1 VDSLKS
7 FFLTAC
13 ILAAPLILAAM
24 GGLLSERSGVMNIA
38 LEGKMLSAACAGFIV
53 SSTTGNPFFGVLA
66 GIAAAVLLSLLHA
79 VLTQTYKIDHIVS
92 GMGINA
98 IAFGG
103 TRFFREKFGGDQ
115 AAAASFSVWLY
126 AGLGLVAALFL
137 AWYVRSWRGGVR
149 LMAVGEDPEKSR
161 QNGLDPVL
169 VRFRALIGT
178 GILCGLAG
186 CLIVTNAGSFSDGM
200 TAGKGYIALAALILG
215 GWRPLPTLFA
225 CIAFGFI
232 DGVQILFQGSKGLA
246 LPSEAYTAL
255 PYLATLLALSLWK
268 QQSPAPDGLGKP

>member
-1 VDSLKS
+1 MDSLKA

-24 GGLLSERSGVMNIA
+24 GGLLSERSGIMNIA
-38 LEGKMLSAACAGFIV
+38 LEGKMLSAACACFIV
-53 SSTTGNPFFGVLA
+53 SSTTGNPFFGVIA
-66 GIAAAVLLSLLHA
+66 GIAAGILLSLLHA

-115 AAAASFSVWLY
+115 AAAGSYSVWVY
-126 AGLGLVAALFL
+126 ATLGLVAALFL
-137 AWYVRSWRGGVR
+137 AWYVRSWRGGIR

-161 QNGLDPVL
+161 QNGLDPVM

-178 GILCGLAG
+178 GILCGLGG

-225 CIAFGFI
+225 CLAFGFI
-232 DGVQILFQGSKGLA
+232 DGLQILFQGSKGLA
-246 LPSEAYTAL
+246 LPPEAYTAL